1 MELEIS
7 VEKRDQN
14 LEKDL
19 LETAQPRVGE
29 KKIIVEGVSIRI
41 KNYFGRDTIDLSTI
55 LNIVADIG
63 EKVALPIAVGVL
75 SRYLYDKLK
84 DRKES
89 KVTINHIPVEI
100 NARKIEQL
108 IINIA
113 RAQLDFRVRETS
125 PFILGSNPSFHK
137 S

>member
-1 MELEIS
+1 LVLRKSYSFTERIDECEAPMELEIS

-108 IINIA
+108 IINIVKEEKE
-113 RAQLDFRVRETS
+113 R
-125 PFILGSNPSFHK
+125 
-137 S
+137 